1 MLYDNLMNKHP
12 ALRTYMLLYKH
23 EYTHNN
29 KFTPTD
35 ISQDLHVISRVQNNT
50 LANDKSKFMD

>member
-1 MLYDNLMNKHP
+1 
-12 ALRTYMLLYKH
+12 MLLYKH

-29 KFTPTD
+29 KFRPTD
-35 ISQDLHVISRVQNNT
+35 ISQGLINRVQYYYNT

>member
-1 MLYDNLMNKHP
+1 MNNHP
-12 ALRTYMLLYKH
+12 AHRTYMLLYKH
-23 EYTHNN
+23 EYTHYY

>member
-1 MLYDNLMNKHP
+1 
-12 ALRTYMLLYKH
+12 MLLYKH

-35 ISQDLHVISRVQNNT
+35 ISQDLISRVQNNT